1 MLFSP
6 LTSSEPNDLL
16 HMLLAL
22 FSVGLFG
29 VSVAA
34 FVRRRGQRY
43 LFLMLA
49 FGLLCMDEVVTLY
62 QQLYYGG
69 LLILIPY
76 VDLHLVHFLELL
88 MMVSFA
94 IALIIPSKGLR
105 S

>member
-6 LTSSEPNDLL
+6 LISSDPNDIL
-16 HMLLAL
+16 HVLLAV
-22 FSVGLFG
+22 FSVGLF
-29 VSVAA
+29 VVAVGA

-43 LFLMLA
+43 MFLMLA
-49 FGLLCMDEVVTLY
+49 FGLLCMDEVITLY
-62 QQLYYGG
+62 QQVYYGG

-94 IALIIPSKGLR
+94 LALLVPAKGLK
-105 S
+105 

>member
-6 LTSSEPNDLL
+6 ATSDPNDMLHLL
-16 HMLLAL
+16 LVV
-22 FSVGLFG
+22 FSVGLFA
-29 VSVAA
+29 VSVGA
-34 FVRRRGQRY
+34 FVRRRGNRY

-49 FGLLCMDEVVTLY
+49 FSLLCADQVVTFYQELY
-62 QQLYYGG
+62 TGG

-94 IALIIPSKGLR
+94 LALIVPARGLNT
-105 S
+105 